1 MMSFEC
7 HLDLAIWWG
16 CLADLFPPMSWVY
29 SCSWNSLGVIYRLD
43 GGEVPASFVWESF
56 SIFGRTLFLFAYLRV
71 VFLQFGHVV
80 GFFLSN
86 LITWF
91 KLRVVKLRRCCKK
104 EYYKN
109 RVFVGILFLVLC
121 RVWNCYLFHI
131 WTKGCVLFSTNFL
144 EIYFIC
150 LCLKLQIHF
159 EQSLIDCGMSTSM
172 GIGKSGRSRVPEI
185 MPCPHKFIWS
195 RTNCPW
201 FGMSYFILFYSY
213 SHWLHS

>member
-121 RVWNCYLFHI
+121 
-131 WTKGCVLFSTNFL
+131 SL
-144 EIYFIC
+144 ELLSIPYMNER
-150 LCLKLQIHF
+150 LCLIVNQFPGNIFHLLVSQAANPFWAEFNWLWNVYINGNWKKW
-159 EQSLIDCGMSTSM
+159 E
-172 GIGKSGRSRVPEI
+172 KSSPRNNALSAQVYLVEDELP
-185 MPCPHKFIWS
+185 MIWHEL
-195 RTNCPW
+195 
-201 FGMSYFILFYSY
+201 FYFIL
-213 SHWLHS
+213 